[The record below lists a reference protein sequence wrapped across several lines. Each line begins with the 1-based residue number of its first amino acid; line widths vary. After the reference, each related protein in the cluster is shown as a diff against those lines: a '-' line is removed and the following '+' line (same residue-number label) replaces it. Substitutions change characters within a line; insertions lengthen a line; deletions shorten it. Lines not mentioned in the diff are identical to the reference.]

1 MHRNTFENE
10 LKEDAENPMKSRQ
23 NNINIMEQAVF
34 IQLITAISTSL
45 IALCGVFAAI
55 FWGYIPRKKQEKINQ
70 LQKEL
75 YDCYC
80 DIYNL
85 LEIEK
90 NYMED
95 AELSKIKTREN
106 RRLSNRAK
114 PSNVERRISELEK
127 VNSK

>member
-1 MHRNTFENE
+1 MHRNNSENE
-10 LKEDAENPMKSRQ
+10 LTEDAENPMKSRQ
-23 NNINIMEQAVF
+23 H
-34 IQLITAISTSL
+34 LIYRYEKTIITFPVCHS
-45 IALCGVFAAI
+45 GKRRN
-55 FWGYIPRKKQEKINQ
+55 PRKKQEKINQ

-95 AELSKIKTREN
+95 AELTKIKTREN

-114 PSNVERRISELEK
+114 PSNVVRRISELEK